1 MQSCS
6 ISEVITSPWGI
17 HRCHAQPLY
26 DCKMQLRP
34 SQGSPT
40 VMHSKLHTINLH
52 FNTHN
57 ETTEVSLILRSRP
70 NKKIIFDKTSLQQ
83 VKYKSGYKKKKS
95 DVNCKIY
102 LCLTTQNWKDEHG
115 SNYGGI
121 CSCMFCLRQQ
131 KIDRLSVSKGFQQS
145 VKWQQRTDCICLQ
158 PKFKLHNWFCS
169 ELLYHGTC
177 FLLPDSQSSTTPT
190 LPQGQGR
197 IKTNLDSCLDTV

>member
-83 VKYKSGYKKKKS
+83 VKYKSGYKKKS

-102 LCLTTQNWKDEHG
+102 LCLTTQNWEDKHG

-131 KIDRLSVSKGFQQS
+131 KIDRLSVSKGFSSQWSDSKEQTAFVFSQS
-145 VKWQQRTDCICLQ
+145 LSFIIG
-158 PKFKLHNWFCS
+158 WFCS

-177 FLLPDSQSSTTPT
+177 YFSQTHKLPLYAGT
-190 LPQGQGR
+190 R
-197 IKTNLDSCLDTV
+197 EIKTNLDSCLDTV